1 MVLTKSEL
9 IAALQHEVRILL
21 HLTGK
26 IDPSM
31 LAYRPTPK
39 QRSTLELLHYLA
51 EMGPTLLQYVKTGTF
66 DRDAAAARAKEA
78 AGWTFEQTLAVIA
91 SHPETYAGFLGGMS
105 DADFRAEMQGFD
117 GSPTSKGAFIV
128 NLVLGSYA
136 AYRTQLFLYLKACG
150 RDELG
155 TTNLWQGADP
165 PPAAAS

>member
-1 MVLTKSEL
+1 M
-9 IAALQHEVRILL
+9 
-21 HLTGK
+21 
-26 IDPSM
+26 
-31 LAYRPTPK
+31 
-39 QRSTLELLHYLA
+39 
-51 EMGPTLLQYVKTGTF
+51 
-66 DRDAAAARAKEA
+66 
-78 AGWTFEQTLAVIA
+78 IA
-91 SHPETYAGFLGGMS
+91 SHSETYAGFLGGMS

-165 PPAAAS
+165 PAAAGHRPSVRRDSRPGHTGRAGPRSRHTRRQGGPTPPMRPNTGTRRARPRLHAERLCGYCQVEAGGRS